1 MRNDDGVEPVSLV
14 LLGIAFVA
22 YTVFGIA
29 CLANVGEPDFLQE
42 HLWLVADLFLGILA
56 FLWGV
61 VILLARYRRVQ
72 SVAVGVLIAITSIAT
87 PVGILVFGSLL
98 ARSAGGAD

>member
-1 MRNDDGVEPVSLV
+1 MLTPCSESRAWRTLVSRTSSRSISGWSL
-14 LLGIAFVA
+14 I
-22 YTVFGIA
+22 
-29 CLANVGEPDFLQE
+29 
-42 HLWLVADLFLGILA
+42 FLGILA

-98 ARSAGGAD
+98 ARSAGGVD